1 VELYELGLRV
11 EGLQHMLQ
19 AVDNGQDEAAYM
31 FGILTVEY
39 NNLVVEAEEA
49 LVHVDKFIIL
59 WGHQFFNPL
68 QDLPQ
73 CHTLRSQYMIYR
85 NVWKSERWM
94 TSCSWTC

>member
-59 WGHQFFNPL
+59 WGASVL
-68 QDLPQ
+68 
-73 CHTLRSQYMIYR
+73 
-85 NVWKSERWM
+85 
-94 TSCSWTC
+94 